1 MDVQPK
7 TRKESKKSA
16 KEKKAF
22 YSARYARQKVSM
34 LETNA
39 LTSRRSTRDNG
50 VAARTPKTSA
60 STS

>member
-1 MDVQPK
+1 MDSQPK

-16 KEKKAF
+16 KEKKSF

-39 LTSRRSTRDNG
+39 LASRGST
-50 VAARTPKTSA
+50 KTA
-60 STS
+60 ESTATTKTR